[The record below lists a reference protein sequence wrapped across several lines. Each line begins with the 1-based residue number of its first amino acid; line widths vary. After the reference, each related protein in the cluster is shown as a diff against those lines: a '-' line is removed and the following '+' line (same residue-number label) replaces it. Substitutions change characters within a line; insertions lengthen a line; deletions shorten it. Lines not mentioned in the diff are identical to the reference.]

1 MPAYI
6 FSKSK
11 PHQGEPSMSG
21 QINAFEMA
29 QKQFDGV
36 AEILKLDP
44 GVREVLRWP
53 MREYSFRIPIRMD
66 DGTTRVFQGFRV
78 QHNDARGPNKGGIR
92 FHPAETF
99 DTVRALATWMT
110 WKCAVADI
118 PLGGGKGGVICD
130 PSSLSSNEKEQIC
143 RGWVDVMWKNIG
155 PRNDVPAP
163 DVGTT
168 PQMMGWMMDEYSRLV
183 GQYTPGVFTG
193 KPLGGGGS
201 EGRTE
206 ATGYGVIY
214 TVREA
219 LKYLKMDSKKAVAA
233 IEGFGNVAQYAAI
246 GFIEQLGGKVACVSC
261 WDRHEKKSFTYSHKQ
276 GVDPRFLLTIVDQY
290 GTIDKKAA
298 EEAGYVIEDGDAWI
312 TKEADVLIPA
322 AIEGHVNAESIQ
334 KMSSRI
340 RVVAEG
346 ANGPCTP
353 EADDFFK
360 KNKIFNI
367 PDFLCNAGGVTTS
380 YFEQVQNDMNYYW
393 TKNEVLERLDTKMTN
408 AFHGVLETS
417 EKEGVYMRDAAYM
430 VAITRVVKAM
440 ELRGWLNAS
449 W

>member
-1 MPAYI
+1 MA
-6 FSKSK
+6 
-11 PHQGEPSMSG
+11 G

-36 AEILKLDP
+36 AKLLNLDP
-44 GVREVLRWP
+44 QISEVLRWP
-53 MREYSFRIPIRMD
+53 MREYSFRIPVRMD
-66 DGTTRVFQGFRV
+66 DGSLRVFQGYRV

-92 FHPAETF
+92 FHPNETF

-118 PLGGGKGGVICD
+118 PLGGGKGGIIVD
-130 PSSLSSNEKEQIC
+130 PSSITTPEKERLC
-143 RGWVDVMWKNIG
+143 RGWVQNMWKNIG
-155 PRNDVPAP
+155 PRQDVPAP

-219 LKYLKMDSKKAVAA
+219 MKHLKMDPSQSVAA
-233 IEGFGNVAQYAAI
+233 LEGFGNVSQYAAI
-246 GFIEQLGGKVACVSC
+246 GFVEMLGGKIACVSC
-261 WDRHEKKSFTYSHKQ
+261 WDRNDKTSYTYSHKD
-276 GVDPRFLLTIVDQY
+276 GVSPRFLLTIVDQY
-290 GTIDKKAA
+290 GTIDQKKAK
-298 EEAGYVIEDGDAWI
+298 EAGYIIEDGEKWI
-312 TKEADVLIPA
+312 EKECDVLIPA
-322 AIEGHVNAESIQ
+322 AIEGHVNGDTV
-334 KMSSRI
+334 KRMSG
-340 RVVAEG
+340 RVKIVAEG

-353 EADDFFK
+353 EADDYFK
-360 KNKIFNI
+360 KNGIFNI

-380 YFEQVQNDMNYYW
+380 YFESVQNDMNFYW
-393 TKNEVLERLDTKMTN
+393 TKHEVLERLDTKMTQAFN
-408 AFHGVLETS
+408 AVLQMS
-417 EKEGVYMRDAAYM
+417 EKEKVYMRDAAYM
-430 VAITRVVKAM
+430 VAIDRVVKAM
-440 ELRGWLNAS
+440 QLRGWI
-449 W
+449 